1 MDKNLRIL
9 LIDDNQAIHAD
20 FLKIL
25 CRSSTEGE
33 ELAAVEE
40 LLFSGKT
47 QPCRRVQFEVDS
59 AYQGQEAMEM
69 ARQSVQNGR
78 PYALAFLD
86 VRMPPGWDGVETAAR
101 LWEVCPDIQI
111 VICTAYSDYSLDTM
125 AEKLGASDQLLILK
139 KPFDSVEVLQLA
151 NALTEKWHLQQ
162 CARLKLDEL
171 ESLVQERTRVLQET
185 NATLQA
191 EIAERQRATVALR
204 ESEERYQLLF
214 SKNPLPMLV
223 TDAGTLG
230 YLAVNETAARV
241 YGYSVEEFLTMNV
254 RDMRVPEEVASL
266 AEDYS
271 VATGCETRLA
281 RTKHLRKDGGIIDV
295 EVISR
300 TFSFAGRQAYLSL
313 ANDIT
318 ERKAAEDRIR
328 EQAML
333 LDLAH
338 DAILVHDLEGRVQ
351 FWNKG
356 AEGLYGWSAAEAV
369 GRTMSWIFPL
379 DHNGATHQA
388 ETALLEKGAWS
399 GQLTRHNRAGQ
410 EVVVD
415 SRWTLLRD
423 QRGQARSVLVINT
436 DITEKIKLEAQFLR
450 SQRLEG
456 IGTLATGMAHD
467 LNNILA
473 PILMSA
479 DTLRWE
485 LDTDEREQAINRI
498 EKSVKRGAD
507 IIQQVLTFGRGVSG
521 ERVAVDPGA
530 LIEEVAKIAGQ
541 TFPKDIGVVRDLAP
555 GLWPIIG
562 DKTQL
567 HQLLLNLAINARDAM
582 PRGGQLSLRA
592 QNLTVD
598 AQFAAL
604 HAPLQAGSG
613 VMLQVADNGEG
624 IPEANL
630 QKIFDPFFTTKE
642 IGKGTG
648 LGLSTVLGIV
658 KSHHGVVTVESQVGR
673 GTVFS
678 VILPATPLPA
688 ENEGDPEAASL
699 PRGLGEIILVVDDE
713 ANVAAAARRI
723 LETHGYKV
731 LAVGSAREA
740 LALYA
745 GESGNIAAVLTDIMM
760 PGMDGIALI
769 RGLRQMD
776 PRAKIIASSGLRQD
790 LAGSSRAGQLEG
802 LGINGFLAKP
812 YTPEK
817 LLRMLR
823 DLLKEIPQS
832 PGGKL
837 AAAGNDSARE
847 ASGKTKDERK

>member
-9 LIDDNQAIHAD
+9 IIDDNRAIHAD

-25 CRSSTEGE
+25 CRTSTEGE
-33 ELAAVEE
+33 ALEAVEE
-40 LLFSGKT
+40 LLFSGMA
-47 QPCRRVQFEVDS
+47 QPNRRIQYEVES
-59 AYQGQEAMEM
+59 AYQGQEALEM
-69 ARQSVQNGR
+69 ARQAVQNGR
-78 PYALAFLD
+78 PYAVAFLD

-101 LWEVCPDIQI
+101 LWEVCPDLQI
-111 VICTAYSDYSLDTM
+111 VICTAYSDYSLDAM

-151 NALTEKWHLQQ
+151 NALTDKWHLQQ
-162 CARLKLDEL
+162 CARLKMDEL
-171 ESLVQERTRVLQET
+171 ESLVQERTRVLRET

-191 EIAERQRATVALR
+191 EVAERQRATLALR
-204 ESEERYQLLF
+204 ESEERYHLLF

-223 TDAGTLG
+223 TDAGTLAF
-230 YLAVNETAARV
+230 LAVNETAARV
-241 YGYSVEEFLTMNV
+241 YGYSVDEFLAMNV
-254 RDMRVPEEVASL
+254 RDLRVPEEKAAL
-266 AEDYS
+266 GAQYAD
-271 VATGCETRLA
+271 AAGRETRLVHA
-281 RTKHLRKDGGIIDV
+281 KHRRKDGGIIDV

-300 TFSFAGRQAYLSL
+300 TFNFDGRQAYLSV

-318 ERKAAEDRIR
+318 ERKASEDRIR
-328 EQAML
+328 EQAVL

-338 DAILVHDLEGRVQ
+338 DAILVHDLEGRIQ

-356 AEGLYGWSAAEAV
+356 AASLYGWSAAEAV
-369 GRTMSWIFPL
+369 GQTMFQIFPL
-379 DHNGATHQA
+379 DRNSAAHHA
-388 ETALLEKGAWS
+388 ESAMLEKGAWS

-423 QRGQARSVLVINT
+423 ARGQARSVLVINT
-436 DITEKIKLEAQFLR
+436 DVTEKMKLEAQFLR

-485 LDTDEREQAINRI
+485 LDSDEREQAISRI

-541 TFPKDIGVVRDLAP
+541 TFPKDIGVARELAP
-555 GLWPIIG
+555 GLRPIIG

-582 PRGGQLSLRA
+582 PGGGQLTLRA
-592 QNLTVD
+592 RNFTVD

-613 VMLQVADNGEG
+613 VMLQVVDTGEG

-658 KSHHGVVTVESQVGR
+658 KSHHGVVTVESQVGQ

-678 VILPATPLPA
+678 VILPASPLPA
-688 ENEGDPEAASL
+688 DKAGAPEAASL
-699 PRGLGEIILVVDDE
+699 PRGRGEIILVVDDE
-713 ANVAAAARRI
+713 ENVAAAARRM
-723 LETHGYKV
+723 LEKHGYKV
-731 LAVGSAREA
+731 LAVGGARDA

-745 GESGNIAAVLTDIMM
+745 SESGNIGAVLTDIMM

-776 PRAKIIASSGLRQD
+776 PRAKIIASSGLGQD

-802 LGINGFLAKP
+802 LGVNGFLAKP

-817 LLRMLR
+817 LLHMLR
-823 DLLKEIPQS
+823 DVLKES
-832 PGGKL
+832 RVAPGARL
-837 AAAGNDSARE
+837 AAAGADCALESSR
-847 ASGKTKDERK
+847 KTKGERE